1 MKNTF
6 KLDYNEILK
15 DFTDYCDTRDEETK
29 VNLSL
34 AYSLAHIA
42 HEGQTRKAEPGIAIQ
57 PYVIH
62 PMRVMLILAE
72 EVGITEPAILTAAL
86 LHDVIEDGEGRV
98 TLEMIRKHFGVAADH
113 VNAVTKQPKM
123 TEEEHQLYYDLILN
137 GPPEP
142 RLVKFA
148 DRIDNLRNALKL
160 TDRKFQR
167 KQLVET
173 RKYFRLSR
181 NPSPY
186 SGYEITLYMEIA
198 RLCQELEE
206 RLA

>member
-1 MKNTF
+1 MNSTF

-29 VNLSL
+29 VSLLL
-34 AYSLAHIA
+34 AYSLAHLA
-42 HEGQTRKAEPGIAIQ
+42 HEGHTRKAEPGNAIQ

-113 VNAVTKQPKM
+113 VKAVTKQPEM
-123 TEEEHQLYYDLILN
+123 TETDHQQYYDLIIN
-137 GPPEP
+137 GSPEP

-148 DRIDNLRNALKL
+148 DRADNLRNALELK
-160 TDRKFQR
+160 DKKFQR
-167 KQLVET
+167 KQLEET
-173 RKYFRLSR
+173 RKYFQLSR

-186 SGYEITLYMEIA
+186 NGYEITLYMEIA
-198 RLCQELEE
+198 RLCEQLKA

>member
-6 KLDYNEILK
+6 KLDYNEILT
-15 DFTDYCDTRDEETK
+15 DFTSYCDSRDEETK

-42 HEGQTRKAEPGIAIQ
+42 HKGQTRKVEPGTAKQ

-72 EVGITEPAILTAAL
+72 EVGITDQVILTAAL

-98 TLEMIRKHFGVAADH
+98 TLDMIRTNFGAAADH
-113 VNAVTKQPKM
+113 VKAVTKQPEM
-123 TEEEHQLYYDLILN
+123 TDEEHQLYYDLILD

-148 DRIDNLRNALKL
+148 DRADNLRNALKL
-160 TDRKFQR
+160 KDEKFQR
-167 KQLVET
+167 KQLEET

-181 NPSPY
+181 NTSPY
-186 SGYEITLYMEIA
+186 SGYEISLYMEIA
-198 RLCQELEE
+198 RLCHDLAA